1 MLNTYILFTFLDHD
15 LYSEERLMTK
25 NVLYY
30 VYIISL
36 KFIYT

>member
-1 MLNTYILFTFLDHD
+1 MLNTYILFTFLDYD
-15 LYSEERLMTK
+15 LYSKERLMTK